1 MLRASHPS
9 PADCAPRS
17 AMCTLQVTAGTVLFE
32 APITMRATSTGAG
45 STLSGIGRLVAA
57 AQAREAP
64 VQRLADTIAG
74 RFCYTVIGASAATF
88 AFWSLAGAVPLTGLL
103 LILSRR
109 AASTFRMPVYWI
121 WYVFNPESIILS
133 KTSHQSCLQA

>member
-1 MLRASHPS
+1 MLRNLA
-9 PADCAPRS
+9 PARCAACS
-17 AMCTLQVTAGTVLFE
+17 AEFTLQVTAGTVLFE

-88 AFWSLAGAVPLTGLL
+88 AFWSLAGAVPLTGLG
-103 LILSRR
+103 LSYM
-109 AASTFRMPVYWI
+109 AAST
-121 WYVFNPESIILS
+121 LS
-133 KTSHQSCLQA
+133 LPDCSMVRFLWGIELL

>member
-1 MLRASHPS
+1 MLRLSD
-9 PADCAPRS
+9 PAQAGCAARS
-17 AMCTLQVTAGTVLFE
+17 AKFTVQVTAGTVLFE

-88 AFWSLAGAVPLTGLL
+88 AFWSLAGAVPLTVLL
-103 LILSRR
+103 LILSHR
-109 AASTFRMPVYWI
+109 AKSMIPAFFCDLVCM
-121 WYVFNPESIILS
+121 LS
-133 KTSHQSCLQA
+133 WHRATLRV

>member
-1 MLRASHPS
+1 MLRLSLLAQ
-9 PADCAPRS
+9 ADRAARS
-17 AMCTLQVTAGTVLFE
+17 AKLSLQVTAGTVLFE

-88 AFWSLAGAVPLTGLL
+88 AFWSLAGAVPFTEPL

-109 AASTFRMPVYWI
+109 AASTF
-121 WYVFNPESIILS
+121 LCA
-133 KTSHQSCLQA
+133 CLLDMLCMI

>member
-1 MLRASHPS
+1 M
-9 PADCAPRS
+9 
-17 AMCTLQVTAGTVLFE
+17 LFE

-74 RFCYTVIGASAATF
+74 RFCYTVMGASAATF
-88 AFWSLAGAVPLTGLL
+88 AFWTLAGGPPVSNLPDMLHVLIHGLL
-103 LILSRR
+103 GLCTSLMVSARLFEKQAEWVPRLSAGVG
-109 AASTFRMPVYWI
+109 AAS
-121 WYVFNPESIILS
+121 S
-133 KTSHQSCLQA
+133 

>member
-1 MLRASHPS
+1 MLCLSDQA
-9 PADCAPRS
+9 PALCAAHS
-17 AMCTLQVTAGTVLFE
+17 AKFNVQVTAGTVLFE

-88 AFWSLAGAVPLTGLL
+88 AFWSLAGAVPSTVLL
-103 LILSRR
+103 LILSHR
-109 AASTFRMPVYWI
+109 AASTVFAPICWV
-121 WYVFNPESIILS
+121 WYAFYHVTELP
-133 KTSHQSCLQA
+133 

>member
-1 MLRASHPS
+1 MLRLFNPT
-9 PADCAPRS
+9 PAICTARS
-17 AMCTLQVTAGTVLFE
+17 AKLTLQVTAGTVLFE

-88 AFWSLAGAVPLTGLL
+88 AFWSLAGAVLLTEFL
-103 LILSRR
+103 LIFS
-109 AASTFRMPVYWI
+109 STFLCLSVR
-121 WYVFNPESIILS
+121 YVMHHDTELNV
-133 KTSHQSCLQA
+133 KVQ

>member
-1 MLRASHPS
+1 MLCLSDQA
-9 PADCAPRS
+9 PADCTAHS
-17 AMCTLQVTAGTVLFE
+17 AKFNVQVTAGTVLFE

-88 AFWSLAGAVPLTGLL
+88 AFWSLAGAVPVPVLL
-103 LILSRR
+103 LILSHR
-109 AASTFRMPVYWI
+109 AASTVFAPICWV
-121 WYVFNPESIILS
+121 WYAFYHVTELP
-133 KTSHQSCLQA
+133 

>member
-1 MLRASHPS
+1 M
-9 PADCAPRS
+9 
-17 AMCTLQVTAGTVLFE
+17 LFE

-88 AFWSLAGAVPLTGLL
+88 AFWTLAGGRPLL
-103 LILSRR
+103 LSAPRC
-109 AASTFRMPVYWI
+109 
-121 WYVFNPESIILS
+121 IIS
-133 KTSHQSCLQA
+133 GTAC

>member
-1 MLRASHPS
+1 M
-9 PADCAPRS
+9 
-17 AMCTLQVTAGTVLFE
+17 TAGTVLFE

-74 RFCYTVIGASAATF
+74 RFCYTVMGASAATF
-88 AFWSLAGAVPLTGLL
+88 AFWTLAGGP
-103 LILSRR
+103 
-109 AASTFRMPVYWI
+109 PV
-121 WYVFNPESIILS
+121 S
-133 KTSHQSCLQA
+133 KSADTLDALMDAF

>member
-1 MLRASHPS
+1 MHHGWLREQPS
-9 PADCAPRS
+9 GARLQPRYI
-17 AMCTLQVTAGTVLFE
+17 TQVTAGTVLFE

-74 RFCYTVIGASAATF
+74 KFCYTVIGASAATF
-88 AFWSLAGAVPLTGLL
+88 AFWTLAGAL
-103 LILSRR
+103 LI
-109 AASTFRMPVYWI
+109 
-121 WYVFNPESIILS
+121 
-133 KTSHQSCLQA
+133 